1 MGENDEMRDRA
12 DWMVYADDPILEAM
26 RDLRA
31 SSPQEVATE
40 TDYSR
45 EHVNRRM
52 RNLYKYGLLDR
63 PSRGLYRI
71 TDEAEEYLDENLD
84 ASTLEERD

>member
-12 DWMVYADDPILEAM
+12 DWMVFADDPILEAM

-31 SSPQEVATE
+31 SSPQEVADKI
-40 TDYSR
+40 DYSR
-45 EHVNRRM
+45 EHINRRM
-52 RNLYKYGLLDR
+52 RVLYKYQLLDR

>member
-12 DWMVYADDPILEAM
+12 DWMVYADDPILETM

-31 SSPQEVATE
+31 SSPQEVAKE
-40 TDYSR
+40 INYSR
-45 EHVNRRM
+45 EHINRRM
-52 RNLYKYGLLDR
+52 GVLYKYGLLDR